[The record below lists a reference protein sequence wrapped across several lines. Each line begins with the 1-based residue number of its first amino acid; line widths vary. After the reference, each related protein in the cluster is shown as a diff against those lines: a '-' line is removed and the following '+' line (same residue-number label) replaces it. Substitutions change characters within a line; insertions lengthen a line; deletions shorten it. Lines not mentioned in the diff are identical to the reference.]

1 MNQKNEMT
9 DDFQRIMREKMRF
22 NIPVSLFALAFALA
36 LPVFAFY
43 TDVLSIRIAGAI
55 SLGWLFF
62 FSQFVLTW
70 LICFMYIRKA
80 RQFDS
85 MAEAIRSRGEHL

>member
-1 MNQKNEMT
+1 MNQMNEMT
-9 DDFQRIMREKMRF
+9 DDLHRMMRERMRF

-43 TDVLSIRIAGAI
+43 TDVLSIRIAGTI

-62 FSQFVLTW
+62 FAQFVMTW
-70 LICFMYIRKA
+70 LICFMYIKKA
-80 RQFDS
+80 RRFDS
-85 MAEAIRSRGEHL
+85 IAEAIRKRGEHS